1 MESWVH
7 VEPISGNGNDT
18 VNITVDTNDS
28 LEERSTTINV
38 ETSTL
43 NKILTIIQR
52 GKTDMNFNVL
62 SFRKGSNGNITAYLN
77 DSERSA
83 GEVQQILKT
92 LVNAPCLILYSRT
105 GAVGLPPNTIEFL
118 FADSVTTTIT
128 SGAGTISFPNNISL
142 TVTATDITES

>member
-7 VEPISGNGNDT
+7 VEPISGNGDDT

-28 LEERSTTINV
+28 SEERSTTINV

-62 SFRKGSNGNITAYLN
+62 SFRKGSTGDITAYLN

-83 GEVQQILKT
+83 EEVQQILKT
-92 LVNAPCLILYSRT
+92 LLNAPCLILYIKT
-105 GAVGLPPNTIEFL
+105 GGIGASPDTMKFL
-118 FADSVTTTIT
+118 FADSVTTTT
-128 SGAGTISFPNNISL
+128 SGGGEISFPNNISL

>member
-7 VEPISGNGNDT
+7 VEPISGNGDDT

-28 LEERSTTINV
+28 SEERSTTINV

-62 SFRKGSNGNITAYLN
+62 SFRKGSTGDITAYLN
-77 DSERSA
+77 DSKRSA
-83 GEVQQILKT
+83 EEVQQILKT
-92 LVNAPCLILYSRT
+92 LLNAPCLILYIKT
-105 GAVGLPPNTIEFL
+105 DGIGASPDTMKFL
-118 FADSVTTTIT
+118 FADSVTTTT
-128 SGAGTISFPNNISL
+128 SGASTISFPNNISL
-142 TVTATDITES
+142 SVTTTDITES

>member
-28 LEERSTTINV
+28 SEERSTTINV

-62 SFRKGSNGNITAYLN
+62 SFRKGSTGDITAYLN

-83 GEVQQILKT
+83 EEV
-92 LVNAPCLILYSRT
+92 
-105 GAVGLPPNTIEFL
+105 
-118 FADSVTTTIT
+118 
-128 SGAGTISFPNNISL
+128 
-142 TVTATDITES
+142 